1 MGDSKEGVGRG
12 PYDPICGKALGV
24 EQQAHSL
31 EYKKRRY
38 YFCSPRCRSAFAART
53 EKFRVS
59 ELMRAGALLSPGRV
73 RWGLA

>member
-1 MGDSKEGVGRG
+1 VGDSKGSTGRG
-12 PYDPICGKALGV
+12 PYDPICGKALSV
-24 EQQAHSL
+24 EQQAHSV

-38 YFCSPRCRSAFAART
+38 YFCSSRCRSAFCART
-53 EKFRVS
+53 EKFRIT